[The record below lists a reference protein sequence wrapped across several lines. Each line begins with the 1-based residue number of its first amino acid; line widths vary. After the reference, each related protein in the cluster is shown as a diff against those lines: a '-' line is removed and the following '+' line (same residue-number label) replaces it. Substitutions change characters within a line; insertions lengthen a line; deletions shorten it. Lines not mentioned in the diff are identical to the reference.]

1 MTASPA
7 LETLSSSM
15 PSGSSFP
22 RQPAKITSSTAA
34 NAKSHTFLR
43 ISIPFQKNKAPVP
56 THRGEDLT
64 LHGTTLIIFPLG
76 GKHLSRPVT
85 GTRRSAPRGRLQS
98 GCFAPVAE
106 GLHHSPLASGS
117 SAKLT
122 FSSRFTCVIIS
133 QIQLLSSIPC
143 LWAENGIYCFRLNDE
158 GRIAMNRSRSGYVYI
173 VLCAVIFS
181 TMEVMLKTVHGVFAP
196 MQITCLRFLV
206 GGILLIPFASRSM
219 KKKNASLSRKDI
231 GFFALSGFLCVV
243 IAMSLYQM
251 SVTYTRASIVAVI
264 FSCNPIF
271 VTVFAHLFL
280 HEDIHRNHI
289 IALILELTAALI
301 IIDPIHATLD
311 PTGSVLAI
319 LSAVMFALYSVFG
332 KKRTPRF
339 GGIAVTCLSFLFGAG
354 ELVFILLFGRT
365 AAGASLY
372 GAVGLN
378 LFIDVPL
385 FENIPASA
393 IPALLYICCINSA
406 AGFVCHMMAM
416 EKTSAQEASLIFF
429 LKPIIAPIFAFLF
442 LKEEIPLNMI
452 VGIVCFLIGSLC
464 AILPG
469 ILAQRK
475 LLKAQK

>member
-1 MTASPA
+1 
-7 LETLSSSM
+7 
-15 PSGSSFP
+15 
-22 RQPAKITSSTAA
+22 
-34 NAKSHTFLR
+34 
-43 ISIPFQKNKAPVP
+43 
-56 THRGEDLT
+56 
-64 LHGTTLIIFPLG
+64 
-76 GKHLSRPVT
+76 
-85 GTRRSAPRGRLQS
+85 
-98 GCFAPVAE
+98 
-106 GLHHSPLASGS
+106 
-117 SAKLT
+117 
-122 FSSRFTCVIIS
+122 
-133 QIQLLSSIPC
+133 
-143 LWAENGIYCFRLNDE
+143 
-158 GRIAMNRSRSGYVYI
+158 MNRSRSGYV
-173 VLCAVIFS
+173 FS

-206 GGILLIPFASRSM
+206 GGILLIPFASRSI

-289 IALILELTAALI
+289 IALI
-301 IIDPIHATLD
+301 D

-429 LKPIIAPIFAFLF
+429 LKPILAPIFALLF

-469 ILAQRK
+469 ILAQRRA
-475 LLKAQK
+475 LKAQK

>member
-1 MTASPA
+1 
-7 LETLSSSM
+7 
-15 PSGSSFP
+15 
-22 RQPAKITSSTAA
+22 
-34 NAKSHTFLR
+34 
-43 ISIPFQKNKAPVP
+43 
-56 THRGEDLT
+56 
-64 LHGTTLIIFPLG
+64 
-76 GKHLSRPVT
+76 
-85 GTRRSAPRGRLQS
+85 
-98 GCFAPVAE
+98 
-106 GLHHSPLASGS
+106 
-117 SAKLT
+117 
-122 FSSRFTCVIIS
+122 
-133 QIQLLSSIPC
+133 
-143 LWAENGIYCFRLNDE
+143 
-158 GRIAMNRSRSGYVYI
+158 MNRSRSGYIFI

-206 GGILLIPFASRSM
+206 GGVLLIPFAMRSIR
-219 KKKNASLSRKDI
+219 KKNAVLTRKDL
-231 GFFALSGFLCVV
+231 GFFACAGFLCVV

-271 VTVFAHLFL
+271 VTVLAHFLL
-280 HEDIHRNHI
+280 HEEIHKNHI

-301 IIDPIHATLD
+301 IIDPIHASLD
-311 PTGSVLAI
+311 PTGALLAI
-319 LSAVMFALYSVFG
+319 LSAAMFSFYSVFG

-339 GGIAVTCLSFLFGAG
+339 GGIAVTCLSFLFGAT
-354 ELVFILLFGRT
+354 ELVALLLFGRT

-372 GAVGLN
+372 GALGLKI
-378 LFIDVPL
+378 FIDVPL

-429 LKPIIAPIFAFLF
+429 LKPILAPIFALIF

-469 ILAQRK
+469 ILAQRRA
-475 LLKAQK
+475 LKAQK

>member
-1 MTASPA
+1 
-7 LETLSSSM
+7 
-15 PSGSSFP
+15 
-22 RQPAKITSSTAA
+22 
-34 NAKSHTFLR
+34 
-43 ISIPFQKNKAPVP
+43 
-56 THRGEDLT
+56 
-64 LHGTTLIIFPLG
+64 
-76 GKHLSRPVT
+76 
-85 GTRRSAPRGRLQS
+85 
-98 GCFAPVAE
+98 
-106 GLHHSPLASGS
+106 
-117 SAKLT
+117 
-122 FSSRFTCVIIS
+122 
-133 QIQLLSSIPC
+133 
-143 LWAENGIYCFRLNDE
+143 
-158 GRIAMNRSRSGYVYI
+158 MNRSRSGYFFI

-206 GGILLIPFASRSM
+206 GGVLLIPFAVRSIR
-219 KKKNASLSRKDI
+219 KKNAVLTRKDL
-231 GFFALSGFLCVV
+231 GFFACAGFLCVV

-271 VTVFAHLFL
+271 VTVLAHFLL
-280 HEDIHRNHI
+280 HEDIHKNHI
-289 IALILELTAALI
+289 IALVLELTAALI
-301 IIDPIHATLD
+301 IIDPIHASLD
-311 PTGSVLAI
+311 PTGALLAI
-319 LSAVMFALYSVFG
+319 LSAAMFSFYSVFG

-385 FENIPASA
+385 FENIPLSA
-393 IPALLYICCINSA
+393 LPALLYICCINSA

-469 ILAQRK
+469 LLAQRK
-475 LLKAQK
+475 LLKAERK

>member
-1 MTASPA
+1 
-7 LETLSSSM
+7 
-15 PSGSSFP
+15 
-22 RQPAKITSSTAA
+22 
-34 NAKSHTFLR
+34 
-43 ISIPFQKNKAPVP
+43 
-56 THRGEDLT
+56 
-64 LHGTTLIIFPLG
+64 
-76 GKHLSRPVT
+76 
-85 GTRRSAPRGRLQS
+85 
-98 GCFAPVAE
+98 
-106 GLHHSPLASGS
+106 
-117 SAKLT
+117 
-122 FSSRFTCVIIS
+122 
-133 QIQLLSSIPC
+133 
-143 LWAENGIYCFRLNDE
+143 
-158 GRIAMNRSRSGYVYI
+158 MNRSRSGYFYI

-206 GGILLIPFASRSM
+206 GGVLLIPFAVRSIR
-219 KKKNASLSRKDI
+219 KKNAVLTRKDL
-231 GFFALSGFLCVV
+231 GFFACAGFLCVV

-271 VTVFAHLFL
+271 VTVLAHFLL
-280 HEDIHRNHI
+280 HEEIHKNHI

-301 IIDPIHATLD
+301 IIDPIHASLD
-311 PTGSVLAI
+311 PTGALLAI
-319 LSAVMFALYSVFG
+319 LSAAMFSFYSVFG

-339 GGIAVTCLSFLFGAG
+339 GGIAVTCLSFLFGAT
-354 ELVFILLFGRT
+354 ELVALLLFGRT

-385 FENIPASA
+385 FENIPLSA
-393 IPALLYICCINSA
+393 LPALLYICCINSA

-429 LKPIIAPIFAFLF
+429 LKPIFAPIFAFLF

-452 VGIVCFLIGSLC
+452 VGIVCFLAGSLC

-469 ILAQRK
+469 LLAQRK
-475 LLKAQK
+475 LLKAEQK